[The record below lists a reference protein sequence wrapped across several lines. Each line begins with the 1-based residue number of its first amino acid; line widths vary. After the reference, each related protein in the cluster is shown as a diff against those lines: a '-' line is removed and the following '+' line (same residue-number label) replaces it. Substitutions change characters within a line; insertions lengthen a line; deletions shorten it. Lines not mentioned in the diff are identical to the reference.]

1 VWDLNQIEVEL
12 DDIGD
17 LERFISQVTQEGQIH
32 SLESRLSDP
41 STRKVIIRGC
51 LISQATIKSL
61 DGFGSDQQYIS
72 TELHVIFRPK
82 ESPARFRFIH
92 GCIGEMQS
100 KLASFKGKT

>member
-1 VWDLNQIEVEL
+1 MWDLNQIEVEL
-12 DDIGD
+12 DDIID

-92 GCIGEMQS
+92 GCIRELES
-100 KLASFKGKT
+100 KLTYLKGKT